1 MSLPVRSVKYKMFFV
16 IGIVSIIF
24 MGLFAFFYLAF
35 YDDFNLMQNKK
46 QLLYIFNTLDEA
58 YTGNVEEN
66 IDFLD
71 RVNTLYDVR
80 ITIAGSDMTV
90 YYDNSYFYKFD
101 EVLPFFNRSDV
112 QLHLEVSPAFQLGE
126 DERYRYLIQ
135 VDEKSKV
142 DTLNFLGRLNNGDY
156 IVLKKP
162 IPIIETNSQY
172 TGSFLLL
179 AGIPSFLFCLLIAY
193 LMSRSFSKPLVR
205 INNIAKEMAK
215 LNFANRY
222 SGSSYDEIGQ
232 LGESINSLSGQLE
245 STIGKLKDTN
255 SQLEIELEKGRQ
267 TDEMRKNLI
276 ANVSHELKTPLA
288 LIRGYAEGLKV
299 NISSSQ
305 EDKDFYCDVILE
317 ESNRMS
323 KIVMQLMDLAK
334 IEIGNLK
341 PEYEDW
347 YLPELIN
354 RITDKQGIMLK
365 EKGIVLFKDI
375 PDLAVHADAD
385 MMEQVLTNLLSN
397 AIHHTPEG
405 GKITIG
411 HQILDDKIRIIIFNE
426 GQNVPPDDLEK
437 IWLSFYKV
445 DKART
450 RAYGGTGIGLAVV
463 KAVMEAHDNNYG
475 VSNRDNG
482 VEFWFDIDLAH
493 EYKPFDED

>member
-112 QLHLEVSPAFQLGE
+112 QLHLEVSPAFQLSE

-299 NISSSQ
+299 NISSGQ

-354 RITDKQGIMLK
+354 RITDKQSIMLK
-365 EKGIVLFKDI
+365 EKGIVLLKDI

-463 KAVMEAHDNNYG
+463 KAVMEAHDNDYG

-493 EYKPFDED
+493 EYKPIDED